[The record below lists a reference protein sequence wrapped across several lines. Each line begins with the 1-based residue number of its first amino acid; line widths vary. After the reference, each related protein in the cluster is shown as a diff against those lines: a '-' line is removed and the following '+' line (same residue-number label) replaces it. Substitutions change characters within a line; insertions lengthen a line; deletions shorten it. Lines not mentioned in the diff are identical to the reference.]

1 MNDSPDSNPRGSAGG
16 AASTGGA
23 VYAGSVGAWCAV
35 EMLLG
40 HAASLPWKLSDRHSI
55 VSITCESSTQV
66 DDLVLRLLPEGSVYI
81 QVKHGLVM
89 GPEFKKA
96 MDQMV
101 RQFWS
106 DGFSRTE
113 DRLVIATDSSASGTV
128 RVAVQQVLNTCR
140 DLASDAK
147 LEGCVT
153 SEATGAAFKRLRTCF
168 VDESKRLKKTDAD
181 IEEGFRGFLGCTH
194 LSVFDTLLDLE
205 QHHAIEKLRQVVD
218 PQQASQ
224 TWTLLNVTCLDM
236 AKNRKSVDRPGLWNI
251 LRRERIDVS
260 HHRLS
265 LAGMQ
270 VRLEDILRG
279 MTEQRIDQLLGLGK
293 FIPHL
298 YVPRVDLDRHLEQFC
313 EAPSSLMVIVGGSG
327 QGKTSWCAQRGRT
340 VTKRPTLLIGAES
353 LAVGDASLNDSLS
366 RLIVGYVQEHGGY
379 PLQAPELAQWLKHTP
394 LLVIID
400 GLDRASSFS
409 GHLSQWM
416 DASLAQL
423 TQSQL
428 QLVLTGR
435 QETMDRLKAPLEL
448 SSLVYRPQKGG
459 WQIRLQEFS
468 KEEAFAAAVLLGDVG
483 LARYRHPSMM
493 SFCAQIRA
501 RSDDE
506 LEQTQIF
513 DRFIEHRMSQVIN
526 EHTILE
532 EQLSLFVERLS
543 RALANS
549 EQGVLAKQEVFG
561 MPGFDPSA
569 YEALKRANF
578 IVQNQGVFR
587 IEPDEISERLQG
599 HHVDVPQTIA
609 GLDRV
614 KAFPLKVGALR
625 FALADLARRDAGR
638 AIEQLEHL
646 VEYAG
651 HERFGIARSLVCS
664 TFEALSDWRSLEPLA
679 TKLGEGYTGN
689 SILMLLES
697 DNALLDLMASGRWNA
712 EQRVR
717 LLWTLATTESGYD
730 WRHKHWQRHDRVPG
744 FHVTPWR
751 ERMLTAIQD
760 PQSDAWRFLVERF
773 DSQAA
778 LEDCDEAKLG
788 HLAQGV
794 FFLGAETC
802 TWAALQA
809 LTQSEGKESADMM
822 AMLAREYAGQV
833 LGLMAQV
840 QASPLFEVRH
850 KQALARGLSALAVS
864 PEIAQAASGLMA
876 ATDDPELRTTC
887 LRMLARG
894 GDAASV
900 RELINAPDLADVDV
914 AVCLSYSGTQF
925 QAFAERVF
933 ERVLQ
938 READVQALSGFHY
951 GLGTPEEAGAH
962 FTALEP
968 LFTQV
973 LEQLPEAACQ
983 LALILESYIRKAI
996 GHDAAWPG
1004 VFEMAER
1011 ILCSDDVDA
1020 RRQIIYACTG
1030 TDKGA
1035 SGIEGQRLRTRMI
1048 DTLVERETDPENFE
1062 LLQVKLLS
1070 DQIGHPDAPRW
1081 LSRMMGKQ
1089 ADVPSDRA
1097 VLLAGFR
1104 GAQTQRIEGVVDAA
1118 RSLLGGETAL

>member
-1 MNDSPDSNPRGSAGG
+1 MNMTPDSNPRGSAGG

-40 HAASLPWKLSDRHSI
+40 NAASLPWKLSDRHSI

-89 GPEFKKA
+89 GPEFDKA
-96 MDQMV
+96 MYQMV

-128 RVAVQQVLNTCR
+128 RVAVPQVLSSCR

-194 LSVFDTLLDLE
+194 LTVFDTLLDLAR
-205 QHHAIEKLRQVVD
+205 HHAIEKLRQVVD
-218 PQQASQ
+218 PQQAPQ
-224 TWTLLNVTCLDM
+224 AWVQLNDTCLDM
-236 AKNRKSVDRPGLWNI
+236 ARNRKSVDRPGLWNI

-270 VRLEDILRG
+270 VRLEDIFRG
-279 MTEQRIDQLLGLGK
+279 MTEQRIDQLMALGK
-293 FIPHL
+293 FTPDL
-298 YVPRVDLDRHLEQFC
+298 YVPRVDLDRHLERFRARS
-313 EAPSSLMVIVGGSG
+313 ESLMVIVGGSG
-327 QGKTSWCAQRGRT
+327 QGKTSWCAQCSRALT
-340 VTKRPTLLIGAES
+340 ERPTLLIAAES
-353 LAVGDASLNDSLS
+353 LEVGDASLNDSLS
-366 RLIVGYVQEHGGY
+366 RLIGRYVHEHGGY
-379 PLQAPELAQWLKHTP
+379 PLQAPELSQWLNRTP

-400 GLDRASSFS
+400 GLDRAPSFS
-409 GHLSQWM
+409 GHLHRWV

-435 QETMDRLKAPLEL
+435 PETMERLKAPLEL
-448 SSLVYRPQKGG
+448 SERVYQPQKGSR
-459 WQIRLQEFS
+459 QILLKDFS
-468 KEEAFAAAVLLGDVG
+468 EEEALAAAGLLGDVG

-501 RSDDE
+501 RSDVE
-506 LEQTQIF
+506 LEETQIV
-513 DRFIEHRMSQVIN
+513 DGFIGHRLGQAIN
-526 EHTILE
+526 EHDL
-532 EQLSLFVERLS
+532 LNERLE
-543 RALANS
+543 RFVWRFAHALAHS
-549 EQGVLAKQEVFG
+549 EQGVLSGAEAFDV
-561 MPGFDPSA
+561 PGFDESA
-569 YEALKRANF
+569 YEALRRINF
-578 IVQNQGVFR
+578 IVQAEDVLR
-587 IEPDEISERLQG
+587 IEPDQVSERLQG
-599 HHVDVPQTIA
+599 RHLDVAKSIA
-609 GLDRV
+609 GLGLI

-625 FALADLARRDAGR
+625 FALADLARRDAGQ
-638 AIEQLEHL
+638 AKVQLALL
-646 VEYAG
+646 VEHAG
-651 HERFGIARSLVCS
+651 QERMGIARSLACS
-664 TFEALSDWRSLEPLA
+664 TFDALPDWGSLEPLA
-679 TKLGEGYTGN
+679 AQLGKGYPGN
-689 SILMLLES
+689 SISLMFDS
-697 DNALLDLMASGRWNA
+697 GSVLLDLMASARWTA
-712 EQRVR
+712 GQRVR

-730 WRHKHWQRHDRVPG
+730 WRHRHWRRIDREPN

-751 ERMLTAIQD
+751 KRMLAAIQD
-760 PQSDAWRFLVERF
+760 PQSDAWRFLIERF

-778 LEDCDEAKLG
+778 FEDCNEANLG
-788 HLAQGV
+788 HLAQGL

-802 TWAALQA
+802 TWTALQA

-822 AMLAREYAGQV
+822 EMLAREYAGQV
-833 LGLMAQV
+833 LDLMAQV
-840 QASPLFEVRH
+840 QASALFGLRH
-850 KQALARGLSALAVS
+850 KQALARGLSALPVS
-864 PEIAQAASGLMA
+864 PAIAQAASGLMA

-900 RELINAPDLADVDV
+900 RELISAPDLADVDV
-914 AVCLSYSGTQF
+914 AVCLGYSGAQF

-938 READVQALSGFHY
+938 REVDVQALSGFHY
-951 GLGTPEEAGAH
+951 GLGAPEQIGAH
-962 FTALEP
+962 FAVLAP

-973 LEQLPEAACQ
+973 LERLPEAANPV
-983 LALILESYIRKAI
+983 ALILESYIRKAI
-996 GHDAAWPG
+996 DHDATWPG
-1004 VFEMAER
+1004 VFELAER
-1011 ILCSDDVDA
+1011 VLFSEDVDA
-1020 RRQIIYACTG
+1020 RRKIIYACTG
-1030 TDKGA
+1030 EDSDA
-1035 SGIEGQRLRTRMI
+1035 PGIEGQRLRTRMI
-1048 DTLVERETDPENFE
+1048 EALVERETDPENLE

-1089 ADVPSDRA
+1089 ADVPSEDT
-1097 VLLAGFR
+1097 VMLAGFR
-1104 GAQTQRIEGVVDAA
+1104 GAEAQRIEEVVDAA
-1118 RSLLGGETAL
+1118 RSLLEGETAL